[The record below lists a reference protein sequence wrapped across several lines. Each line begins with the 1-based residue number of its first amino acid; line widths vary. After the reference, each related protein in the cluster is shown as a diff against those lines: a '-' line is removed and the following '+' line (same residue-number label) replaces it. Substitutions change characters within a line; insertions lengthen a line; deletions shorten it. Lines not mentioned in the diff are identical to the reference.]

1 MHGRFLLAL
10 ALAAAALPAAA
21 QRSEVPA
28 PIRAANCETGLRQL
42 NPVVGWQVR
51 WATSLRQLASQPGV
65 PSAALAEWRGAGAA
79 VHADI
84 ATLRQGMG
92 SGRTVPVAVVDRVL
106 AQARAL
112 QGQLAATP
120 LAAQP
125 DWHQLLDRELR
136 PAVDVY
142 VDFLANTYRPH
153 ATAGSVLHA
162 IPEGEACFAE
172 AVTSWTTLRRS
183 PDELEAAG
191 RALLAEARRD
201 LARAAGVRETE
212 LPRVLAELRR
222 PVAGTTRE
230 ELLAVSGA
238 ATARARAALPR
249 WFDAGA
255 LPPIAIEPIPAGQE
269 ADAVAGIYRPAT
281 GSAPAAYVV
290 NLGRPEERRLMA
302 EVIAFHE
309 TLPGHHLAFARQT
322 SPGQFNSGFIEG
334 WAIYAEYLADEM
346 KLYGTARD
354 RIGMHAKH
362 LWAAS
367 RLIVEPGL
375 HVRGWTRDQAID
387 FMRSNTALSDAEI
400 AVEVDRYLAMPGQSL
415 AYMLGADQLRRART
429 RAEKALG
436 PRFDV
441 RRFHTVVLSPG
452 PRSLDRVNAD
462 VDAWLAAVQREG
474 RGA

>member
-1 MHGRFLLAL
+1 MR
-10 ALAAAALPAAA
+10 
-21 QRSEVPA
+21 
-28 PIRAANCETGLRQL
+28 
-42 NPVVGWQVR
+42 
-51 WATSLRQLASQPGV
+51 
-65 PSAALAEWRGAGAA
+65 
-79 VHADI
+79 ADI
-84 ATLRQGMG
+84 ATLRHGLAA
-92 SGRTVPVAVVDRVL
+92 GRTAPVVVVDRVA

-112 QGQLAATP
+112 QAQLAATP

-125 DWHQLLDRELR
+125 GWRELLDRELR
-136 PAVDVY
+136 PAVDAY
-142 VDFLANTYRPH
+142 VDFLVTAYRPS
-153 ATAGSVLHA
+153 ATAASVLPT
-162 IPEGEACFAE
+162 IPDGEACFAQ

-183 PDELEAAG
+183 PEELEEAG
-191 RALLAEARRD
+191 YALLAEARRD
-201 LARAAGVRETE
+201 LARAAGVREAE
-212 LPRVLAELRR
+212 LPRVVAELRR
-222 PVAGTTRE
+222 PVPGATRE
-230 ELLAVSGA
+230 ELLAITRGA
-238 ATARARAALPR
+238 MARARAALPR
-249 WFDAGA
+249 WFEAGA
-255 LPPIAIEPIPAGQE
+255 LPPIAIERVPMAEE
-269 ADAVAGIYRPAT
+269 ADTVAGFYRQAQ

-346 KLYGTARD
+346 KLFSSRRD
-354 RIGMHAKH
+354 RMGMHAKH

-387 FMRSNTALSDAEI
+387 FMRVNTALSDAEI

-415 AYMLGADQLRRART
+415 AYMLGADQLRRARA

-436 PRFDV
+436 RRFDI
-441 RRFHTVVLSPG
+441 RRFHSIVLTPA
-452 PRSLDRVNAD
+452 PRSLERVNAD
-462 VDAWLAAVQREG
+462 VDAWIAAVQREG